1 MVVLAF
7 LLPWISSA
15 THHHGMHGSSS
26 SASLRK
32 AKDVWH
38 LCDPGLPTRR
48 QGRTKPVSSTP
59 HHGFQV
65 HVVQLWLYEAE
76 MQKYCEEGQALLG
89 ISRQT
94 LDSVHCDLLRSLR
107 RVEPQPWN
115 LLRFLRTTRN
125 LELSCT
131 CVLKSSCP
139 VLESRRTRDKR
150 ACTCPATHSSSQKKI
165 SFRIIEQ
172 LMNRS
177 SDSVVV
183 SRFSVPSAE
192 YEGFW
197 IRELNERGRHQV
209 GV

>member
-139 VLESRRTRDKR
+139 VLESRLTRDKR
-150 ACTCPATHSSSQKKI
+150 ACTCPATHSSSPKK
-165 SFRIIEQ
+165 FVPHYRAVDEP
-172 LMNRS
+172 
-177 SDSVVV
+177 VV
-183 SRFSVPSAE
+183 
-192 YEGFW
+192 
-197 IRELNERGRHQV
+197 
-209 GV
+209 